1 MRFALLNFTY
11 LLYLPYHLSL
21 SLFLSL
27 SPLFFFLLQV
37 YALSPV
43 TVALTELHE
52 WLIANFEP
60 FRRSCCIDIT
70 SGPLST
76 LQLTKAEL
84 REMHLGDEEDSV
96 FPDASSVD
104 EEESTAE
111 SAESKNVSSQ
121 EIIVQW
127 DTEAVHGNSRMAF
140 IYCISPPLKS
150 TLNEEDVEG
159 DDGEATDDVG
169 SMRGNSYEVFAS
181 GPLVGRLRLSVQGRE
196 AHAELRAAVAQL
208 REVRSPPLM
217 LLLDPSLLS
226 PHTSSSPSPS
236 PSLSFLSLPAG
247 LWRGLWRGGNLRCRF
262 REARTR
268 R

>member
-1 MRFALLNFTY
+1 MCA
-11 LLYLPYHLSL
+11 LLYLTLLTYFTYPTTSL

-27 SPLFFFLLQV
+27 SPFLSFLLQV

-84 REMHLGDEEDSV
+84 REMHLGDEEDSA

-140 IYCISPPLKS
+140 IYCISPPR
-150 TLNEEDVEG
+150 NEEDVEG

-208 REVRSPPLM
+208 REVRSSPLM
-217 LLLDPSLLS
+217 LLLGPFLLS

>member
-1 MRFALLNFTY
+1 MCA
-11 LLYLPYHLSL
+11 LLYLTLLTYFTYPTTSL

-27 SPLFFFLLQV
+27 SPFLSFLLQV

-140 IYCISPPLKS
+140 IYCISPPR
-150 TLNEEDVEG
+150 NEEDVEG

-208 REVRSPPLM
+208 REVRSSPLM
-217 LLLDPSLLS
+217 LLLGPFLLS

>member
-1 MRFALLNFTY
+1 MCA
-11 LLYLPYHLSL
+11 LLYLTLLTYPTTFL

-27 SPLFFFLLQV
+27 SPFLSFLLQV

-84 REMHLGDEEDSV
+84 REMHLGDEEDSA

-140 IYCISPPLKS
+140 IYCISPPR
-150 TLNEEDVEG
+150 NEEDVEG

-208 REVRSPPLM
+208 REVRSSPLM
-217 LLLDPSLLS
+217 LLLGPFLLS